1 MCSKAL
7 RHRFLCGTA
16 TWQGF
21 GMQLVGM
28 VRIASWYHSPA
39 LPVIGGV
46 VGLKS
51 YLNTSQSSLEM
62 MEVECEDC

>member
-1 MCSKAL
+1 M
-7 RHRFLCGTA
+7 R
-16 TWQGF
+16 
-21 GMQLVGM
+21 LVGM